1 MGFSM
6 DKIRGIQEF
15 ENARAELRQL
25 GVTLEILPGEYRV
38 SLAGVGEASA
48 YYTDDLDDATRAGRA
63 MAANKPQLL
72 PPLGPTG
79 RKNTRR
85 AMMYRHNAR
94 LAARRFGGAMIL
106 IGLRIAACLYEA
118 SNG

>member
-1 MGFSM
+1 MEHIG
-6 DKIRGIQEF
+6 GIQEF
-15 ENARAELRQL
+15 ESARAELRQL

-38 SLAGVGEASA
+38 SLAGAGDASA
-48 YYTDDLDDATRAGRA
+48 YYTDDLNDATRAGRA
-63 MAANKPQLL
+63 MAANRQQLL

-79 RKNTRR
+79 RRNTRR

-106 IGLRIAACLYEA
+106 IGFQIAARLYEA
-118 SNG
+118 GNG